1 MTEGQIWQVMLRLKI
16 FTPWMV
22 LNELKAPSYLKSIY
36 KEKIRSII
44 AGQLKNGIL
53 VEYNQEPPV
62 FGLPNQDIETIKRT
76 CGVCG
81 KRFIPV
87 KSNDTYCSEECE
99 KEYRKQYLHKRH
111 RQQGMAIH
119 RRYTKEEEKLIY
131 DILSVYGCKSAVL
144 QELSKRLG
152 RHPEAIKSKY
162 KQMTKKEA
170 SHE

>member
-1 MTEGQIWQVMLRLKI
+1 MLKLKI

-22 LNELKAPSYLKSIY
+22 LNELKAPSYLRNIY
-36 KEKIRSII
+36 KEKVRSLI

-62 FGLPNQDIETIKRT
+62 FGLPGQDIETIKRT

-99 KEYRKQYLHKRH
+99 KQYRNEYLRKRR
-111 RQQGMAIH
+111 RQKGMAVR
-119 RRYTKEEEKLIY
+119 RRYTKEEEKIIY
-131 DILSVYGCKSAVL
+131 EVLSVYGCKSAVL

-162 KQMTKKEA
+162 KRMMKKEV

>member
-22 LNELKAPSYLKSIY
+22 LHELKAPSYLRNIY

-62 FGLPNQDIETIKRT
+62 FGLPDQDIETIKRT
-76 CGVCG
+76 CGICG
-81 KRFIPV
+81 NKFIPIRPE
-87 KSNDTYCSEECE
+87 DTYCSEECE
-99 KEYRKQYLHKRH
+99 RQYRNDYLRKRR
-111 RQQGMAIH
+111 RQKGMAVR

-131 DILSVYGCKSAVL
+131 DILSIYGCKSAVL

-162 KQMTKKEA
+162 KQMKKEV